1 MSWQIR
7 ALSPREF
14 KYAIDALGIDQ
25 AKCAR
30 FLGISER
37 TTRRYIRGEIPIPP
51 AHALLLR
58 AMIRLRAKPVVPAWN
73 GEQN

>member
-1 MSWQIR
+1 MH
-7 ALSPREF
+7 
-14 KYAIDALGIDQ
+14 LGIDQ

-58 AMIRLRAKPVVPAWN
+58 AMVRLRAKPVVPAWN
-73 GEQN
+73 GNKTKHLLDDTMGAAYG